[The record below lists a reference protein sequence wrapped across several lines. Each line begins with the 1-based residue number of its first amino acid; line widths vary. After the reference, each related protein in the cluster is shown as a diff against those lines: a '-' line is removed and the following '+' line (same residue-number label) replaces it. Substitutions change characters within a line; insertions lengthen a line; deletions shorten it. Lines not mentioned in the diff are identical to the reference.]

1 MAAPVSNMI
10 LKSYSLM
17 KSFSCRTLMTNTF
30 GAAVIV
36 AIVPGLVAVEDDEA
50 LGIGGG
56 GALSDAGDEYVH
68 AEPFAVEEASHG

>member
-1 MAAPVSNMI
+1 
-10 LKSYSLM
+10 
-17 KSFSCRTLMTNTF
+17 MTNTF

-50 LGIGGG
+50 LGTGGG

-68 AEPFAVEEASHG
+68 VEPFVVGEVSHG